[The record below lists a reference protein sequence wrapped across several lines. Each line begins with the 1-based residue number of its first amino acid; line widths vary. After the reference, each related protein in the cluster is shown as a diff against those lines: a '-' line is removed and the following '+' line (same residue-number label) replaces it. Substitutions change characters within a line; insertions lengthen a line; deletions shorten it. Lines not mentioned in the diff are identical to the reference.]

1 MVRTKIPF
9 DEVNFFSQ
17 LVNDYLSDEPALSS
31 FYNRSNKLENYQS
44 QIIEKQQHPVD
55 RELLVKVLK
64 EQNKSVPLSEFSL
77 TNINLLLSPNSF
89 TITTGH
95 QLCLFSGPLYV
106 IYKIISTIKLA
117 KTLRASY
124 PKYHFVP
131 VFWLASEDHDFDE
144 INHINIFGRRIEWK
158 TNQTG
163 PVGKMALSEVPKL
176 LKELKELMG
185 EGGNAERLMTM
196 FESAYK
202 RDSLAQASRFLV
214 NELFKE
220 YGLLIIDGDDPLLKS
235 TFVEVMKKDI
245 IDHAFYPLFKKQS
258 DLLSKHYHAQ
268 AHFRKVNFFELT
280 NQQRKR
286 LTEPISESLIYN
298 EPGRFSPNVLMRPLY
313 QEKILPNLAY
323 IGGGAEVA
331 YWMQLKTAFETEKI
345 PFPILVL
352 RPSAL
357 LIRPNQLKKLN
368 QLGLSSVDLFQ
379 SESTLHK
386 SYVYKQSEL
395 DIENESVA
403 LIQLFDGLKQ
413 RFNTTAQR
421 PIIDAEYQRQSKAL
435 EKLHKKLIKIEK
447 QNHQTALTH
456 ITKLKS
462 QLFPNGNLQERHD
475 SFIPYFMNYGDNFMK
490 ILNEELNPL
499 DSNFVVLSL

>member
-1 MVRTKIPF
+1 MIRTKIPYS
-9 DEVNFFSQ
+9 EVNFFSQ
-17 LVNDYLSDEPALSS
+17 LVNDYLSDEPALAP

-77 TNINLLLSPNSF
+77 SNIELLLSPNSF

-106 IYKIISTIKLA
+106 IYKLISTIKLA
-117 KTLRASY
+117 RTLRASY
-124 PKYHFVP
+124 PKYNFVP

-144 INHINIFGRRIEWK
+144 INHINAFGRRIQWK

-163 PVGKMALSEVPKL
+163 AVGKMKLSNISQV
-176 LKELKELMG
+176 LKELEELLG
-185 EGGNAERLMTM
+185 DGKNAQRLMSI
-196 FESAYK
+196 FQSAY
-202 RDSLAQASRFLV
+202 SSENLSQASRIII

-220 YGLLIIDGDDPLLKS
+220 DGLLILDGDDPLLKS

-245 IDHAFYPLFKKQS
+245 IDHTFYPLFKDQT
-258 DLLSKHYHAQ
+258 DLLSQQYHAQ
-268 AHFRKVNFFELT
+268 AHFRKVNFFELS

-286 LTEPISESLIYN
+286 LTESTSESYIQSKPERL
-298 EPGRFSPNVLMRPLY
+298 SPNVMMRPLY
-313 QEKILPNLAY
+313 QEMVLPNLAY
-323 IGGGAEVA
+323 VGGGAEVA
-331 YWMQLKTAFETEKI
+331 YWMQLKTAFEAEKI

-386 SYVYKQSEL
+386 SYVLKQSDL
-395 DIENESVA
+395 DIENEGVA

-413 RFNTTAQR
+413 RFNTAAQR

-447 QNHQTALTH
+447 QNHQTAITH

-462 QLFPNGNLQERHD
+462 QLFPNGNLQERYD
-475 SFIPYFMNYGDNFMK
+475 SFIPYFLNHGDNFMK
-490 ILNEELNPL
+490 ILKEELNPL